1 MPPAGQSA
9 QTARAGNLVDGP
21 SGGSRSAA
29 QLPEADEEVTA
40 HLGGRTSNGHGQR
53 KRRLANQAKLFSEP
67 HRKRGPGKRSDGV
80 EEEVSQLWMIE
91 KEPEHLPRG
100 VRSLRICVGSG
111 GTAT

>member
-9 QTARAGNLVDGP
+9 QTRAGNLVDGSVGP
-21 SGGSRSAA
+21 SKRRSA
-29 QLPEADEEVTA
+29 QLPEADEKVTA
-40 HLGGRTSNGHGQR
+40 HRGGRTSNGHGQW

-67 HRKRGPGKRSDGV
+67 HRKPGPGKRRDGM

-91 KEPEHLPRG
+91 KEPEHLLRG